1 MLEQLLVRPRIEPD
15 EWLDGYQARILVA
28 NGLPRECRAS
38 IHLQCI
44 HPNDDL
50 GHHLANCARA
60 AATTTVGGRVVPAW
74 SCSGVRTPAYF
85 CPLCWQQAPYYRL
98 EWRLADSAGCW
109 RHGCEYRW
117 QCQAC
122 NAVVDVFDVCAGVCR
137 RGHSLHA
144 AEPGIDAAAW
154 PRLAIGAS
162 DLTRASEE
170 VLASYLLLTRL
181 AARTVSCS
189 RRKIRNV
196 ARSMSILIK
205 ATDARSVVLGL
216 PTVRAALL
224 QLSGRD
230 EMSAA
235 LQLILLAHRDELA
248 HRSVLSSLPLWELA
262 GLLVRR
268 GASCSS
274 SIQDGLIDR
283 HAVAFAR
290 TDGDPQRRDS
300 WPSGIGASGGEKA
313 VLTDSAHLQTSSGH
327 LRLREFDEWKARQ
340 AVPAEPVVQGTNVFM
355 SPCEL
360 EDYLRDLSLVARPLS
375 ECREA
380 TVPLDLPEL
389 WAGVRR
395 IALIDVFD
403 KMRSG
408 QFSVWERRDRS
419 GIARFYVGGDVLRRL
434 RPCIRPPP
442 SAPAPVQMGLP
453 LSNRG
458 RRASQ
463 ARAS

>member
-1 MLEQLLVRPRIEPD
+1 MLEQLLVRPRIESD
-15 EWLDGYQARILVA
+15 EWLEGYLARIVVA
-28 NGLPRECRAS
+28 NGLPRECRAA
-38 IHLQCI
+38 IHLQAI

-50 GHHLANCARA
+50 DQHSASGARLPALA
-60 AATTTVGGRVVPAW
+60 TVGRHIVPGW
-74 SCSGVRTPAYF
+74 SCSGVRSRACFRPI
-85 CPLCWQQAPYYRL
+85 CWQQAPYYRS

-117 QCQAC
+117 QCHAC
-122 NAVVDVFDVCAGVCR
+122 NAELDVVDVCAGACR
-137 RGHSLHA
+137 RGHSLTV
-144 AEPGIDAAAW
+144 AEPGIDTSAW
-154 PRLAIGAS
+154 PRFAIGAS

-181 AARTVSCS
+181 AARTVSRS
-189 RRKIRNV
+189 RRKNRNV

-205 ATDARSVVLGL
+205 AIDAPVVLGL
-216 PTVRAALL
+216 PTVRATLL

-235 LQLILLAHRDELA
+235 LHLILRAHRDELA
-248 HRSVLSSLPLWELA
+248 QKTVLSSLPLWELA
-262 GLLVRR
+262 GILVRR

-274 SIQDGLIDR
+274 SIRDGLIDR
-283 HAVAFAR
+283 HAVAFVGA
-290 TDGDPQRRDS
+290 DGDLQRRGYRS
-300 WPSGIGASGGEKA
+300 SGIGASGVGEA
-313 VLTDSAHLQTSSGH
+313 VLSDSAHLQASSGL

-340 AVPAEPVVQGTNVFM
+340 AVSAEPVVQGTNVFM

-360 EDYLRDLSLVARPLS
+360 EDYLRDLSRVARPLA

-380 TVPLDLPEL
+380 TVPLNLPQL

-395 IALIDVFD
+395 AALIDAFD

-408 QFSVWERRDRS
+408 LFSVWERHDRV

-434 RPCIRPPP
+434 RPCISPSV
-442 SAPAPVQMGLP
+442 SAPTPVQMGLP
-453 LSNRG
+453 LWS
-458 RRASQ
+458 RRRHASQ
-463 ARAS
+463 AKAS